1 MPYRNSFSTPAG
13 RVVST
18 AALHST
24 INSSRGKR
32 QRSFPA
38 KVPFLSGALR
48 ALVLVL
54 ACGIALSAPA
64 DAQISILPT
73 NVTPA
78 SVDIG
83 DTHPTEIGMKF
94 ESDTSGY
101 ITALRFYKSKNNA
114 GTHTAHI
121 WSVSG
126 KLLGSAT
133 FANETATGWQ
143 QVTFATPVAISAN
156 TVYVASYFAPKGHY
170 SENVHYFS
178 SAVNKPPLHA
188 LASGTNG
195 PNGVYLHSA
204 TSGFPTTNSYEA
216 TNFWVDIVF
225 STQQT
230 PASPQLKVSATTL
243 SFGSVAVNTAATSS
257 VTLTSSGTSAVT
269 VNSASITG
277 TGFSIVAGSFP
288 ETLNPSQSLTLQVQF
303 KPTAS
308 GAATGKLTISSNS
321 TTGSTS
327 TVSLSGTGA
336 AANPQLKVSAST
348 LSLGSVAV
356 NSAATG
362 SVTLTSS
369 GTTAVTVSSASIAGT
384 GFSIVGGTFPATL
397 NPNQTM
403 TVQLQFKP
411 TAAGSDTGSLTIKSN
426 STTGATATVALSGT
440 GTAVAGQV
448 DLSWSAPSSSAD
460 PVAGY
465 NVYRALGSGA
475 FQLVNSS
482 VDRATTYVDTGV
494 VAGDTYNYI
503 VKSVDTSG
511 VESAPSNEIAVSV
524 PQ

>member
-1 MPYRNSFSTPAG
+1 VPYRNSFSTPAG

-18 AALHST
+18 SALHST
-24 INSSRGKR
+24 IRSSRGKR
-32 QRSFPA
+32 PRSFPA
-38 KVPFLSGALR
+38 KLPLLRGALR
-48 ALVLVL
+48 ALLLVL

-64 DAQISILPT
+64 DAQISLLPT

-83 DTHPTEIGMKF
+83 DTHPTELGMKF
-94 ESDTSGY
+94 KSDTSGY
-101 ITALRFYKSKNNA
+101 ITALRFYKAKNNG

-121 WSVSG
+121 WSTSG
-126 KLLGSAT
+126 KLLGSASFT
-133 FANETATGWQ
+133 NETASGWQ

-156 TVYVASYFAPKGHY
+156 TVYVASYFAPFGHY
-170 SENVHYFS
+170 SETVRYFL
-178 SAVNKPPLHA
+178 SAVNNAPLHA
-188 LASGTNG
+188 LASETND
-195 PNGVYLHSA
+195 PNGVFLHSA
-204 TSGFPTTNSYEA
+204 NSGFPTTTTWQA

-225 STQQT
+225 SAKAT
-230 PASPQLKVSATTL
+230 AANPQLKVSATTL

-257 VTLTSSGTSAVT
+257 VTLTSTGTSAVT

-277 TGFSIVAGSFP
+277 TGFSIVASSFP
-288 ETLNPSQSLTLQVQF
+288 VTLNPNQSLTLQVQF

-308 GAATGKLTISSNS
+308 GAATGKLTINSNS
-321 TTGSTS
+321 TTGSTA

-336 AANPQLKVSAST
+336 AANPQLKVSATT
-348 LSLGSVAV
+348 LSFGSVAV
-356 NSAATG
+356 NSATTG

-369 GTTAVTVSSASIAGT
+369 GTTAVTVSSASISGT

-403 TVQLQFKP
+403 TLKLQFKA
-411 TAAGSDTGSLTIKSN
+411 TAAGSDTGKLTINSN

-448 DLSWSAPSSSAD
+448 DLSWDAPSSSAD

-465 NVYRALGSGA
+465 NVYRAIGSGA

-482 VDRATTYVDTGV
+482 MDKATTYVDTGV
-494 VAGDTYNYI
+494 VSGDSYNYI

-524 PQ
+524 P

>member
-1 MPYRNSFSTPAG
+1 VPYRNSFSTPAG

-18 AALHST
+18 SALHST
-24 INSSRGKR
+24 IKSLRGKR
-32 QRSFPA
+32 PRSFPA
-38 KVPFLSGALR
+38 KVPLLRGALR
-48 ALVLVL
+48 ALLVIL

-64 DAQISILPT
+64 DAQISLLPT
-73 NVTPA
+73 NVTPV

-83 DTHPTEIGMKF
+83 DIHPTELGMKF
-94 ESDTSGY
+94 KSDTSGY
-101 ITALRFYKSKNNA
+101 ITGLRFYKAKNNG

-121 WSVSG
+121 WSSSG
-126 KLLGSAT
+126 TLLGSAS
-133 FANETATGWQ
+133 FANETASGWQ
-143 QVTFATPVAISAN
+143 QVNFATPVAISAN
-156 TVYVASYFAPKGHY
+156 TVYVASYFAPSGHY
-170 SENVHYFS
+170 SETLDYFL
-178 SAVNKPPLHA
+178 SAVNNAPLHA
-188 LASGTNG
+188 LANATNS
-195 PNGVYLHSA
+195 PNGIFLHSA
-204 TSGFPTTNSYEA
+204 KGGFPTSNSHEA
-216 TNFWVDIVF
+216 INFWVDIVF
-225 STQQT
+225 STAQT

-277 TGFSIVAGSFP
+277 AGFSIVASSLP
-288 ETLNPSQSLTLQVQF
+288 ATLSPNKSLTLQIQF

-321 TTGSTS
+321 TSGATA

-336 AANPQLKVSAST
+336 AANPQLKVSATT
-348 LSLGSVAV
+348 LSFGSVTV

-369 GTTAVTVSSASIAGT
+369 GTTAVTVSSASISGT
-384 GFSIVGGTFPATL
+384 GFSIVGGTFPKTL

-403 TVQLQFKP
+403 TLQLQFKP
-411 TAAGSDTGSLTIKSN
+411 AAAGSDTGKLTINSN
-426 STTGATATVALSGT
+426 STTGGTAAVALSGK

-448 DLSWSAPSSSAD
+448 DLTWSAPSSSAD

-465 NVYRALGSGA
+465 NVYRAIGSGA

-482 VDRATTYVDTGV
+482 MDRATTYVDTGV
-494 VAGDTYNYI
+494 VSGDTYNYI

-511 VESAPSNEIAVSV
+511 VESVPSNEIAVSV
-524 PQ
+524 P